1 MPELPVIRA
10 LAERIETQFS
20 GQEVA
25 GVVLLQFS
33 CLKTVEPPIDA
44 LAGGTLAGVA
54 SYGKYLVL
62 PVGDLRVVLHL
73 SQAGRVTFE
82 EPAKTSRGR
91 GGVLRLNFARDP
103 EGTAALFVHEFGR
116 ERRVGIWVLAGDDPG
131 PLAKLGPEAL
141 DPVVRELLMTSGD
154 KRRLHTVLRDQRF
167 VAGIGRGHADDILH
181 RARLA
186 PMRSLA
192 SLDEAERHRLHESL
206 VEDLTLRL
214 DVERGREGGLPAKL
228 SEDWRVHGHWGEPC
242 PHCATELAR
251 VSYEEYE
258 MTYCPRCQTEG
269 KILADRRRSRFL
281 K

>member
-10 LAERIETQFS
+10 LAERIETRFS

-25 GVVLLQFS
+25 RVDLLQFS
-33 CLKTVEPPIDA
+33 SLKTVDPPIDT
-44 LAGGTLAGVA
+44 LAGGTLAGAA
-54 SYGKYLVL
+54 SYGKYVVL
-62 PVGDLRVVLHL
+62 HVGDLRLLLHL
-73 SQAGRVTFE
+73 SQAGRVAFE
-82 EPAKTSRGR
+82 DPAKTSRGK
-91 GGVLRLNFARDP
+91 GGVLRLTFVRDP

-131 PLAKLGPEAL
+131 PLARLGPEAL
-141 DPVVRELLMTSGD
+141 DPVVGELLMTSDD

-186 PMRSLA
+186 PTRSLA
-192 SLDEAERHRLHESL
+192 SLDEDERRMLHESL

-214 DVERGREGGLPAKL
+214 EVERGREGGLPAKL

-242 PHCATELAR
+242 PDCDTELAR